1 MEASD
6 AAAVARVLAG
16 DRDAYQV
23 LVERHSRNIFRLA
36 YRMTGSEPDA
46 EDMVQETFLRAY
58 KALGRFERRA
68 NFGTW
73 LHRVA
78 VNCTLDFL
86 RRRQRPPEEFAEAL
100 APAGEENSDPLVKA
114 PSPDPD
120 PERLLLSSEMQKRVN
135 EALAALSSRE
145 RAAFVLR
152 HLEGRSTEEIS
163 QMLGMRSNAAKNTVF
178 RAVQKLRQALRPLV
192 GSEI

>member
-23 LVERHSRNIFRLA
+23 LVERHCRNVFRLVF
-36 YRMTGSEPDA
+36 RMTGSEPDA
-46 EDMVQETFLRAY
+46 EDLVQETFLRAY
-58 KALGRFERRA
+58 KALNRFEMRA

-86 RRRQRPPEEFAEAL
+86 RRRQRPGEVPMDAE
-100 APAGEENSDPLVKA
+100 APAGEENSDPLQKV
-114 PSPDPD
+114 PSRDPD
-120 PERLLLSSEMQKRVN
+120 PERLLLSAEMQKRLN
-135 EALAALSSRE
+135 GALAELSSRE

-152 HLEGRSTEEIS
+152 HLEGRSIEEIS
-163 QMLGMRSNAAKNTVF
+163 QMLGLRANAAKNTIF
-178 RAVQKLRQALRPLV
+178 RAVQKLRQALRPV
-192 GSEI
+192 MG